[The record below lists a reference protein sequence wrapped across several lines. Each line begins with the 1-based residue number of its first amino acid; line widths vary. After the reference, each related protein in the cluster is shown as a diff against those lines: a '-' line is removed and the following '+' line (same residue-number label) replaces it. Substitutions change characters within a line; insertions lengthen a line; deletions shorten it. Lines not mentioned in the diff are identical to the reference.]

1 MRIISLYPSD
11 MIYKSLIFILV
22 FVLTQLA
29 FGGEAIFANN
39 QKQVIDLSG
48 NDGIDGTDGRD
59 AEQILCIGSEVR
71 DGLDGE
77 DGANGEPGFDGDNA
91 FVHYDSLDSLKSITL
106 IQNGGLGGRPGIGGE
121 GSFGC
126 NGGATGEKGLTGLH
140 GEHGKYGKIYLIK
153 NGTHI
158 QNVRNSRVVSLV
170 DLFYSPI
177 VIGEHHWIKSLGAKD
192 LFNPKSNIRDEYF
205 LYDYTDQFTIKVKWA
220 NQDLISNYTKTRLA
234 VSIKDGDLSIQ
245 NYTGAVLNYRVIKED
260 NTYIIE
266 VLEVTDENQFHS
278 LSFGKMRNS
287 DEKLLV
293 EVVEKYKPRLTIETS
308 FAASI
313 YRVKSNKEDELIG
326 QYQIKPKNVY
336 QVDGVFY
343 LEIGKLNFPAIYK
356 LRGNKLR
363 IHLSIYRKALGQTR
377 IVTLKGL
384 FKI

>member
-1 MRIISLYPSD
+1 
-11 MIYKSLIFILV
+11 
-22 FVLTQLA
+22 
-29 FGGEAIFANN
+29 
-39 QKQVIDLSG
+39 
-48 NDGIDGTDGRD
+48 
-59 AEQILCIGSEVR
+59 
-71 DGLDGE
+71 
-77 DGANGEPGFDGDNA
+77 
-91 FVHYDSLDSLKSITL
+91 
-106 IQNGGLGGRPGIGGE
+106 
-121 GSFGC
+121 
-126 NGGATGEKGLTGLH
+126 
-140 GEHGKYGKIYLIK
+140 
-153 NGTHI
+153 
-158 QNVRNSRVVSLV
+158 
-170 DLFYSPI
+170 
-177 VIGEHHWIKSLGAKD
+177 
-192 LFNPKSNIRDEYF
+192 
-205 LYDYTDQFTIKVKWA
+205 
-220 NQDLISNYTKTRLA
+220 
-234 VSIKDGDLSIQ
+234 
-245 NYTGAVLNYRVIKED
+245 VLNYRVIKED